1 MNADEYRAQAQ
12 SLRAQADDLERR
24 AYQLQRA
31 EQLRQ
36 QAKQMYAQADAIS
49 AQYAPVEAAAPAPA
63 PAASVVVQEH
73 SDRQSAESSQ
83 APVEGAALDFTNPDH
98 VARYVAA
105 YYPPPATHEA
115 IKNAA

>member
-31 EQLRQ
+31 DQLRQ
-36 QAKQMYAQADAIS
+36 QAKQLHAQADAIS
-49 AQYAPVEAAAPAPA
+49 AQYAPVEAAVSEPT
-63 PAASVVVQEH
+63 PAAPVTAQEH
-73 SDRQSAESSQ
+73 SARQSVESSQ
-83 APVEGAALDFTNPDH
+83 APAEGAALDFTNPDH
-98 VARYVAA
+98 VARYVAM